1 MCISKNY
8 EKPLKP
14 SISMETTRP
23 SSQKQYEI
31 SMQYI
36 SIELQTVGDFSILFI
51 GTLVS
56 VLLVVI

>member
-1 MCISKNY
+1 
-8 EKPLKP
+8 
-14 SISMETTRP
+14 METTRP